1 MSNSRSVSVLYH
13 DSELVPSLAKL
24 LISTQDTGCKILIS
38 KSAHRTG
45 IAMLIEKDFV
55 QVNLSGY
62 GLEKGI
68 PRDNIGYLQFARSLS
83 SPDIYNFISKL
94 DPVTDVKCFRRP
106 ESTWRHF
113 EEVSLSAKTCV

>member
-1 MSNSRSVSVLYH
+1 
-13 DSELVPSLAKL
+13 
-24 LISTQDTGCKILIS
+24 
-38 KSAHRTG
+38 
-45 IAMLIEKDFV
+45 MLIEKDFV